1 MCRRAFYLTFFCC
14 HALLLLAVATRDL
27 FWLIGRGATVL
38 PPATQRFGEAAE
50 SLLEGIVD
58 PRVEKLKPIAAV
70 IPGYLHLAGIESGYS
85 YFAPNVG
92 DTYKLVFEFRYPDGH
107 AEYDSFAPEN
117 RESALRLD
125 GLLDQIAKTQSDP
138 IRQLVVKMLV
148 QSAWQRYPGVV
159 HVKAVLGRVQLPNPA
174 EYKRGERA
182 SAEFLYAFDFSLSD
196 EGR

>member
-1 MCRRAFYLTFFCC
+1 MRRRAFYLTFFCC

-125 GLLDQIAKTQSDP
+125 NPAARGENARA
-138 IRQLVVKMLV
+138 IRLATLPRRGARKSGVGT
-148 QSAWQRYPGVV
+148 SAITKPCGIQTRR
-159 HVKAVLGRVQLPNPA
+159 ARLGRI
-174 EYKRGERA
+174 
-182 SAEFLYAFDFSLSD
+182 SLRFRFQSF
-196 EGR
+196 R